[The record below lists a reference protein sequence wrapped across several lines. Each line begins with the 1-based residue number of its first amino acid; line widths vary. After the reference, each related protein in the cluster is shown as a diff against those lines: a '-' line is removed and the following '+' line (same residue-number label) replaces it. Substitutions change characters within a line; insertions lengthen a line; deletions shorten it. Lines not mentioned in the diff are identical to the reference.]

1 MGPPH
6 QVQDEVKPGL
16 ERHVQTVLIALTTAG
31 IAFTASYI
39 YDANRSNAIQQAQLA
54 SLTGVINELRS
65 DVKALQGNWV
75 RREEFDRLESRIRN
89 VEMGQRA
96 DRNEVRPR

>member
-1 MGPPH
+1 MEQPT
-6 QVQDEVKPGL
+6 QVQGEAKPSF

-54 SLTGVINELRS
+54 SLTGVINELRG

-75 RREEFDRLESRIRN
+75 RREEFDRLESRIRG
-89 VEMGQRA
+89 VEMGQRSKTQ
-96 DRNEVRPR
+96 